1 LANKERGAAI
11 FQQFRVLCPQDLWP
25 RLQDLEGICEEK
37 RQLDQQRRLHR
48 LLHGWLLFHVPAS
61 YALLLLGTIHAV
73 VALRY

>member
-1 LANKERGAAI
+1 
-11 FQQFRVLCPQDLWP
+11 
-25 RLQDLEGICEEK
+25 LQDLEGICEEK

-61 YALLLLGTIHAV
+61 YALLLLGTVHAV